1 MQTWAT
7 RHPAFASELELP
19 QQSEVAVD
27 ALPNDKPSVKT
38 WSQQIDKLLI
48 IRQLEDDWDGQGTP
62 APTVEV
68 VDSALVLAILLR
80 QDGVI
85 PPTGIV
91 QGVVGEVVFDWQS
104 PDGKY
109 VEVEVTGPYKADV
122 FIHQPGQP
130 IKHLQWE
137 VTRVAGAAS

>member
-7 RHPAFASELELP
+7 RHPALASELELP
-19 QQSEVAVD
+19 QQSWAVA
-27 ALPNDKPSVKT
+27 APTDKPDGKT
-38 WSQQIDKLLI
+38 WSQQIDKLLA

-91 QGVVGEVVFDWQS
+91 QGVVGEVLFDWQS
-104 PDGKY
+104 ADGKY
-109 VEVEVTGPYKADV
+109 VEVEVTGPYRAEV

-130 IKHLQWE
+130 IKHLRWE
-137 VTRVAGAAS
+137 AMRVEGATS